1 MLSQLREPISKIMQP
16 VIVFFAKLRI
26 HPTVFT
32 ILGAIFSIGAG
43 IFLAIDN
50 FLTALILI
58 IAGSAMDYIDGGVA
72 RYRNLASKQGSFLD
86 STLDRISDLAL
97 FGGIALSGYVDRVS
111 GIVMV
116 ASALLI
122 SYVRAKGESVGI
134 KKMAIGIME
143 RAERLLFLFVLILLS
158 LMIPQFHEPFFSI
171 GSFTNG
177 SYFTIGYM
185 IMTALS
191 VITILQRI
199 IYASIQLNKTEVPTD

>member
-1 MLSQLREPISKIMQP
+1 MLSQLREPISKILQP
-16 VIVFFAKLRI
+16 IIVFFAKLRI

-32 ILGAIFSIGAG
+32 LFGVILSISAG

-50 FLTALILI
+50 FLVALILI

-86 STLDRISDLAL
+86 STVDRISDLAL
-97 FGGIALSGYVDRVS
+97 FGGIALSGYVDKVT
-111 GIVMV
+111 GIIMV

-122 SYVRAKGESVGI
+122 SYIRAKGESVGI
-134 KKMAIGIME
+134 QKMAVGIME

-158 LMIPQFHEPFFSI
+158 LMIPQFHEPFFSL
-171 GSFTNG
+171 GSFHNG

-185 IMTALS
+185 ILTGLS

-199 IYASIQLNKTEVPTD
+199 IYASIQLNKIEVPAE